1 MMKVISSQRFLDYDI
16 VDEKLAEM
24 ESVGVESIILPIIN
38 AGMADL
44 EGNDLYILIDGHHRK
59 EAAEELE
66 ITVNYEEVEND
77 SNLTGEDLLNS
88 WYMDDNWYYVENG
101 VLVW

>member
-24 ESVGVESIILPIIN
+24 ESAGVESITLPIIN
-38 AGMADL
+38 AGMTDL

-59 EAAEELE
+59 EAAVPPEKIKISEGKYGD
-66 ITVNYEEVEND
+66 II
-77 SNLTGEDLLNS
+77 
-88 WYMDDNWYYVENG
+88 
-101 VLVW
+101 